1 MMRDQINIYLDK
13 LFAQA
18 PCTQKAVDMKEA
30 ILADVLEK
38 YDDMIA
44 DGMKPQEAYQRAIS
58 GIGDLERLIADL
70 RREQG
75 GDVPP
80 KREQERIRFDTSNSK
95 RATAYRSIR
104 SAVRL
109 LTVVLYFLI
118 SFATHAWYIT
128 WVMFLIGMAVN
139 HVIAAIFDLTGGK

>member
-75 GDVPP
+75 GDMPP
-80 KREQERIRFDTSNSK
+80 NREQERIRFDTSNSK